1 MITIT
6 PQGSVYLCKTP
17 LEKDYKHQLTFA
29 SANAQQ
35 TYFASKV
42 QYTCTDF
49 TYMKKDNQIVVDYPI
64 DQINSCNYLFY
75 KNTGF
80 TNKYYYCFITNM
92 EYVNENATRITFET
106 DVWQTYQLE
115 LTYKKSFV
123 EREHVNDDTF
133 GKHTVP
139 ENLETGEYV
148 INSVTETDAS
158 TSYKIVIACSKL
170 PKEIMETVMSGTIP
184 TKTYNGVYSGLFYI
198 TFETF
203 DDATKF
209 LLTMDGQGI
218 GECVYSVFQVPN
230 LVISSSTL
238 TYETGYC
245 QAKLDYP
252 LIELSFNVNFTIKYK
267 IIDNSATANLL
278 ATQTITR
285 NATLNGY
292 TPKNNKMFTGEF
304 NYMYIASN
312 GGDDGKFNYEDFYN
326 STVEF
331 KIFSALT
338 TGGSVRLIPQNYML
352 HQQGVSEKQTC
363 NPYGLTGCKYP
374 TCSWTSDSYTNWLT
388 QQGTNA
394 TGETLS
400 ALTTLGVGLATGNPL
415 AIGMAGANALIDPIE
430 DMITKK
436 EHRRTMP
443 PQAKGNINA
452 GDLINGLGLDQ
463 FIIYQ
468 MSVRYE
474 FAKICDDFLSAYGYR
489 VNEQKTPNVTGR
501 TYWNYVKTRECNI
514 EADIPQE
521 HLQQIKDMFNK
532 GVTFWHDPTKFLDY
546 SQSNTIVTP

>member
-29 SANAQQ
+29 NSTGQQ
-35 TYFASKV
+35 TYFAGKV

-115 LTYKKSFV
+115 LEYKKSFV

-158 TSYKIVIACSKL
+158 TSYKIVVACSKL
-170 PKEIMETVMSGTIP
+170 PKEIMETVISSSSVP
-184 TKTYNGVYSGLFYI
+184 TKYYNGTYSGLFYI
-198 TFETF
+198 TFQGV

-218 GECVYSVFQVPN
+218 GECVYSVFEVPN
-230 LVISSSTL
+230 LVISSTTI
-238 TYETGYC
+238 TYDSKICE
-245 QAKLDYP
+245 AILDYP
-252 LIELSFNVNFTIKYK
+252 SIELSFTVNFTINYK
-267 IIDNSATANLL
+267 LIPNSNTPNLL
-278 ATQTITR
+278 ATKSITR

-292 TPKNNKMFTGEF
+292 TPKNNKMFTSEF
-304 NYMYIASN
+304 NYMYVSSN
-312 GGDDGKFNYEDFYN
+312 GGDEGKFNYEDFYN

-331 KIFSALT
+331 KIFSTIT

-415 AIGMAGANALIDPIE
+415 AISMAGANALIDPIE

-452 GDLINGLGLDQ
+452 GDLIHGLALDQ

-474 FAKICDDFLSAYGYR
+474 FAKIIDDYLTAYGYR

-546 SQSNTIVTP
+546 SQSNTIVS